1 MCQQKLVDSWCRV
14 HAGFCSGFHLT
25 VKCERVKVDLQGAQ
39 SAKLGSKK
47 QFMSLFQRFLRTF
60 GEMKNITFLYPK
72 AFGTVYS
79 GLMGD
84 QERLEA
90 IQ

>member
-1 MCQQKLVDSWCRV
+1 M
-14 HAGFCSGFHLT
+14 
-25 VKCERVKVDLQGAQ
+25 DLQGAQ

-47 QFMSLFQRFLRTF
+47 QFIMSLFQRFLRTF
-60 GEMKNITFLYPK
+60 GEMKNITCLYPK
-72 AFGTVYS
+72 AFGTIYS